1 MRTGGRAQSI
11 GAELGVQ
18 HRGASVTGGHGNI
31 SAVKCEA
38 RASAKRV
45 WV

>member
-38 RASAKRV
+38 KRV
-45 WV
+45 WA